1 MGIYKNIKPEDVSL
15 RSFQVHKEFTFSNTD
30 SGSGVYGIR
39 AISGSVYNFRQSTAN
54 SQSFGEYN
62 SISASVGKNPYW
74 ATYYE
79 IPTYGLI
86 NSTFYHDINVA
97 DSFQVDLTHWNKV
110 SSSRDSF
117 VTISGSDFPS
127 RVLRTEFQSR
137 QLHAS
142 ASVISIPQEL
152 WGEQIKPKSVTITD
166 NSTDTTM
173 TLKDDGLGNLYD
185 NDYSSSFTIASE
197 SIGAGGQINGSII
210 GNVMYSHGLIVITDT
225 GSYKD
230 VGNTGGG
237 DGWEVTF
244 KGTQTIYEREI
255 QCNVERGEFQ
265 SINNLSITPG
275 YSGSQRIEAGFLSG
289 SYGTQHRL
297 LTPIWPASSS
307 FKTKTIT
314 ETDGS
319 GGINTYTVNDLYE
332 GTGSIHSFATGSD
345 FSPYISVIG
354 LYNSNSEL
362 LAIGK
367 LAKPIRN
374 DKELDMNFI
383 VRFDV

>member
-117 VTISGSDFPS
+117 VTISGSDFPD

-197 SIGAGGQINGSII
+197 SLGTDGQITGSII

-319 GGINTYTVNDLYE
+319 GGINSYTVNDLYE
-332 GTGSIHSFATGSD
+332 GTGSIHNFATGSD

-354 LYNSNSEL
+354 LYDSNNEL

>member
-117 VTISGSDFPS
+117 VTISGSDFPD

-166 NSTDTTM
+166 NSTDITM
-173 TLKDDGLGNLYD
+173 TLKDDGLGNIYD

-197 SIGAGGQINGSII
+197 SLGTDGQITGSII

-319 GGINTYTVNDLYE
+319 GGINSYTVNDLYE
-332 GTGSIHSFATGSD
+332 GTGSIHNFATGSD

-354 LYNSNSEL
+354 LYDSNNEL

>member
-15 RSFQVHKEFTFSNTD
+15 RSFQVHKEFTFSNID

-39 AISGSVYNFRQSTAN
+39 AISGSIYNFKSSTAN

-86 NSTFYHDINVA
+86 NSTFYHDINVV
-97 DSFQVDLTHWNKV
+97 DNSEVDLTHWNKV
-110 SSSRDSF
+110 SSSRDPF
-117 VTISGSDFPS
+117 VTISGSDFPT
-127 RVLRTEFQSR
+127 RVLRTEFQTR

-142 ASVISIPQEL
+142 ASVISIPQEF
-152 WGEQIKPKSVTITD
+152 WGEQIKPNSVTITD

-197 SIGAGGQINGSII
+197 SIGDGGQINGSII
-210 GNVMYSHGLIVITDT
+210 GNVMYNHGLIVITDT

-307 FKTKTIT
+307 FKTKT
-314 ETDGS
+314 ETNGAGD
-319 GGINTYTVNDLYE
+319 TYTVNDLYE
-332 GTGSIHSFATGSD
+332 GTGSIHNFATGSD
-345 FSPYISVIG
+345 FSPYITSIG
-354 LYNSNSEL
+354 LYDSNNEL

-367 LAKPIRN
+367 LAKPIKN

-383 VRFDV
+383 IRFDV